1 MQYTFIINGTA
12 QLVLIPEN
20 ELDKL
25 LLERTLESGVSLEVD
40 KISQPV
46 SILGKPVTDSYVIKR
61 KLHSSE
67 TALTSRDA
75 EIRNIRDNDTSET

>member
-20 ELDKL
+20 ELDRML
-25 LLERTLESGVSLEVD
+25 LDRTLEAGVTIEVE

-46 SILGKPVTDSYVIKR
+46 SILGKPVTDSYVLKR
-61 KLHSSE
+61 KLHSSQS
-67 TALTSRDA
+67 ALNTK
-75 EIRNIRDNDTSET
+75 NDKSET